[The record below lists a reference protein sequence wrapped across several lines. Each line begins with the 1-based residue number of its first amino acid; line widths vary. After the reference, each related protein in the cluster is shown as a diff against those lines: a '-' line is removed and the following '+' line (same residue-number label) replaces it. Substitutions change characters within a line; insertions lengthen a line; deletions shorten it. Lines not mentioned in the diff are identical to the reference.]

1 MRGIGLMWEW
11 VSQNSGIVQAG
22 LSAVTALV
30 WMVYLHII
38 VSGLRRQRRTEILVH
53 LGGARDL
60 SARIL
65 VSNLGF
71 EAIYVLEIML
81 SVRTTKGERVSSV
94 ADRTEIAREQHK
106 TPREA
111 TLQGPM
117 KSGESVDIGSVT
129 DLLDRARH
137 NSFENIDPEDITEV
151 EVTVAALTAA
161 DSRIAAATR
170 RFLLQHNEGS
180 ICIVPKN
187 LYAKQIRSRWRR
199 RQIEQRLR
207 QLL

>member
-1 MRGIGLMWEW
+1 MWDW
-11 VSQNSGIVQAG
+11 VSENSGIVQAG
-22 LSAVTALV
+22 MATVTAMV

-71 EAIYVLEIML
+71 EPIYVLEIML
-81 SVRTTKGERVSSV
+81 SVRTAQGERISSV
-94 ADRTEIAREQHK
+94 ADRTEIAREQHR

-111 TLQGPM
+111 TLQGPL
-117 KSGESVDIGSVT
+117 KSGDSVDIGSVT

-137 NSFENIDPEDITEV
+137 NSFDNIDIEDITEV
-151 EVTVAALTAA
+151 EVTVAALTSA
-161 DSRIAAATR
+161 DSRVAAATR
-170 RFLLQHNEGS
+170 RFLLKHNEET
-180 ICIVPKN
+180 ICLLPRN

-199 RQIEQRLR
+199 RQIEQQLR
-207 QLL
+207 QML